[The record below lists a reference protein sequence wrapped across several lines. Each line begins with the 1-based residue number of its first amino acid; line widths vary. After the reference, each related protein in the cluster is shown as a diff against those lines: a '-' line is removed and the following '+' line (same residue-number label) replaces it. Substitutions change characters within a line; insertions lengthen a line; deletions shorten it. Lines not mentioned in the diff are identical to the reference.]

1 MGRQCPKW
9 DTNILWN
16 LWPEQYEPGHV
27 YSHVTLSLTRVP
39 WCKWHC
45 VLQQSK
51 YKISIL
57 TDGYD
62 EQNHFGKRKRKI
74 RILFLYIPTY
84 PFPEVVLMQNYE
96 RIFWFQPPHGQDQN
110 NPNQNYRH
118 VHKSIRCPSEI
129 FFVNFEKIYRC
140 KTVKNLMSVSEAE
153 NVQQCFY
160 WRNRKLGSL

>member
-74 RILFLYIPTY
+74 RILIWIGDHPPFGTFRTENVIFRRNIGFFRPKTGLCSWYGSSPPWIFISGCVWIKWQAVHPFIRPHPRCKMLPIMSNFALVGVFL
-84 PFPEVVLMQNYE
+84 EQ
-96 RIFWFQPPHGQDQN
+96 RIF
-110 NPNQNYRH
+110 
-118 VHKSIRCPSEI
+118 
-129 FFVNFEKIYRC
+129 
-140 KTVKNLMSVSEAE
+140 
-153 NVQQCFY
+153 
-160 WRNRKLGSL
+160 